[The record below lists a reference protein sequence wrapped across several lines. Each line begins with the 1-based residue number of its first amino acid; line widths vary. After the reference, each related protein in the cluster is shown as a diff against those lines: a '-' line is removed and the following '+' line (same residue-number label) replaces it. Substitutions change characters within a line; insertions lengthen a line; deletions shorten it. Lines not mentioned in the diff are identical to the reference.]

1 MQFRRAPLLPAD
13 GDRRRRRL
21 PTIRGQLTRMLMVSV
36 VLVLALLAVIVVDVS
51 GRYRASQDTVRAIGL
66 ASAVQDFVHEAQRE
80 RGLSVGVADGQ
91 NSMHDQL
98 IGQRGAVDAARRA
111 LDTALADGGVPGNSE
126 VRSALQQFAGLTA
139 TRADLDTHRIDATRV
154 FRFYTDAIAAVQRVR
169 PGADLARDT
178 DLWRDLQAL
187 YALGDLKEY
196 TGQTRGFLNGVFA
209 KDGFDQGEYVQFSD
223 IRGLRQAAQADFVR
237 DATAAQRARLDAV
250 FRSENAGRAAASEGV
265 AIASSD
271 GPLTR
276 SIDPNIWW
284 ANMSGLIDAERDVQR
299 SVAADTVHRAE
310 HLRNLAGIQLI
321 GCLAVA
327 LLALL
332 AQIAV
337 TIATVRSIARPLTA
351 LANEADEVAGHRLP
365 ELISAWQAEA
375 EPAPPEPIRT
385 KARASAEIASVAQ
398 ALDRVQTTAF
408 ELASQQALLRHNTSE
423 SLANLGR
430 RNQNLV
436 RRQLGLISQF
446 EQEELDPKALANM
459 FELDHLATRMRR
471 NAESLLVLVGEASP
485 RRWTES
491 IALTD
496 VIRAA
501 LSEVEDYRR
510 VILRRVDDVPVA
522 GSSVSE
528 LAHMVAELIENGLA
542 FSPPDLEVEIYGR
555 RLGRQYMLAV
565 VDHGVGMPPEA
576 LAEANSRLRGET
588 DFLLAPTRYLGHY
601 VVGRLAARLGVE
613 VELTVSPVSG
623 VVARMLLPAE
633 LLAEPPAVTEGKP
646 EPLRGVKAESL
657 PGIAKPQSI
666 PAAPP
671 SSPPARTEPAGPDRH
686 RRIAAAEPRSVTA
699 AEPRHGTATDLRTA
713 AAAELRS
720 ATTSEPRAAT
730 ASELRAAT
738 AAELRAVTAPE
749 SRGTTVPESRTATAP
764 ESRTATTAESP
775 GVAADR
781 SYRSATSEPRKTTAA
796 QPHRGAASEPHA
808 AGPGPQPRPAAA
820 NPAAPEPV
828 PPRAG
833 IPLSPL
839 GDPVPAS
846 PAGTIVPGEALV
858 IDATGFTVHD
868 EAIHR
873 VPDHAPPLADRPHQ
887 EQAQDRPRKD
897 TVPAINGH
905 VHPDRGPRPD
915 PFPTMPAGP
924 FKDQLEAAVTQ
935 RHEAESFRTGSWPA
949 VGVPGGPDVA
959 RTRNGL
965 VKRAKKNRDNVPTDR
980 TVRTPRPPADPAAD
994 RSPEQIRGM
1003 LADFRAGHQRGER
1016 TGAPD
1021 TRADERQ
1028 WIPASTTQE
1037 ETR

>member
-1 MQFRRAPLLPAD
+1 MLL
-13 GDRRRRRL
+13 
-21 PTIRGQLTRMLMVSV
+21 VSV
-36 VLVLALLAVIVVDVS
+36 VLVLALLAVIVYDVV
-51 GRYRASQDTVRAIGL
+51 GRYRASEDTVRAIGL

-80 RGLSVGVADGQ
+80 RGLSVGVANGQ
-91 NSMHDQL
+91 GSMRDQL
-98 IGQRGAVDAARRA
+98 ITERGAVDTTRRA
-111 LDTALADGGVPGNSE
+111 LDHALADGGIPGSAE
-126 VRSALQQFAGLTA
+126 VRTALQQFAGLTA
-139 TRADLDTHRIDATRV
+139 TRADLDTHRIDAGRI
-154 FRFYTDAIAAVQRVR
+154 FRFYTDAITAVQRVR
-169 PGADLARDT
+169 PGVDLARDPE
-178 DLWRDLQAL
+178 LWRDLQTL

-196 TGQTRGFLNGVFA
+196 TGQTRGFLNGIFV
-209 KDGFDQGEYVQFSD
+209 KDEFDGNEYIQFSD
-223 IRGLRQAAQADFVR
+223 IRGLRQAAQAAFVR
-237 DATAAQRARLDAV
+237 DATSAQRTQLDTV
-250 FRSENAGRAAASEGV
+250 FRSENATRAAAAEGV

-284 ANMSGLIDAERDVQR
+284 ANMTGLIDAERDVQR
-299 SVAADTVHRAE
+299 SVAADAVDRAE
-310 HLRNLAGIQLI
+310 HLRDEAEIQLI
-321 GCLAVA
+321 GCLVAA

-332 AQIAV
+332 AQIAITV
-337 TIATVRSIARPLTA
+337 ATIRRIARPLTA
-351 LANEADEVAGHRLP
+351 LATEADEVAGRRLP
-365 ELISAWQAEA
+365 ALITAWQADS

-385 KARASAEIASVAQ
+385 EHRAGAEIVSVAQ

-485 RRWTES
+485 RRWTEA
-491 IALTD
+491 IPLTD

-522 GSSVSE
+522 GSAVSE

-555 RLGRQYMLAV
+555 RLGKQYMLAV
-565 VDHGVGMPPEA
+565 VDHGVGMPPEQ
-576 LAEANSRLRGET
+576 LAAANSRLRGET

-601 VVGRLAARLGVE
+601 VVGRLAARLKVE

-633 LLAEPPAVTEGKP
+633 ILAEQAAMPEAKP
-646 EPLRGVKAESL
+646 KAEQLRAAPKAEPL
-657 PGIAKPQSI
+657 
-666 PAAPP
+666 PAAPK
-671 SSPPARTEPAGPDRH
+671 
-686 RRIAAAEPRSVTA
+686 AEQ
-699 AEPRHGTATDLRTA
+699 
-713 AAAELRS
+713 
-720 ATTSEPRAAT
+720 
-730 ASELRAAT
+730 LRAAPK
-738 AAELRAVTAPE
+738 AEQLRAAPK
-749 SRGTTVPESRTATAP
+749 AAP
-764 ESRTATTAESP
+764 L
-775 GVAADR
+775 
-781 SYRSATSEPRKTTAA
+781 
-796 QPHRGAASEPHA
+796 
-808 AGPGPQPRPAAA
+808 PAAPKPEQVRA
-820 NPAAPEPV
+820 TPKPPAPEPV
-828 PPRAG
+828 PMSAG
-833 IPLSPL
+833 IPMTPL
-839 GDPVPAS
+839 GPIPPLDPVKPLGPLSALGPVSLGGSVPPPVGISPVPEAAAAAAPPPAPEPQAAAPVPA
-846 PAGTIVPGEALV
+846 EAMV

-873 VPDHAPPLADRPHQ
+873 VPDHAPPRADRSYQ
-887 EQAQDRPRKD
+887 EAQDRPRKD
-897 TVPAINGH
+897 TVPVTNGH
-905 VHPDRGPRPD
+905 AHPDRGPRPD

-924 FKDQLEAAVTQ
+924 FKDLLEAAATQ
-935 RHEAESFRTGSWPA
+935 RHEAESMRTGSWPA
-949 VGVPGGPDVA
+949 VDLTHGHPGDPGLGGVE

-965 VKRAKKNRDNVPTDR
+965 VKRAKKNRDTVQTDR
-980 TVRTPRPPADPAAD
+980 TVRTPRPPVNPAAD

-1021 TRADERQ
+1021 TNADERQ